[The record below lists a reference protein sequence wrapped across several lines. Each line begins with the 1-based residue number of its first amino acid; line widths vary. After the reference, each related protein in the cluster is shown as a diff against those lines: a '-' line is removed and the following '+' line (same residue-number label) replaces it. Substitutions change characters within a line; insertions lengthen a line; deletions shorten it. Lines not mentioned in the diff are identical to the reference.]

1 MSSPHV
7 LSGDPDSRFDVFN
20 RPRSV
25 AERVAGMT
33 AFKIIKNFIRK
44 GARFRMPNMRSAA
57 KRMKSDA
64 RKGERNQ
71 TVLSELHNRFKKL
84 VPLVGENKELAKKQ
98 ALVL

>member
-1 MSSPHV
+1 
-7 LSGDPDSRFDVFN
+7 
-20 RPRSV
+20 
-25 AERVAGMT
+25 
-33 AFKIIKNFIRK
+33 
-44 GARFRMPNMRSAA
+44 MPNMRSAA

-98 ALVL
+98 ALVLISKLDKAASQGIIPSGRADRKKARIAKLLNKQVPLPKVPGS